1 MVQLNS
7 QDKVI
12 LASLLLEVINADGII
27 SDNEM
32 RYYSWVQSNFDLS
45 PSDFQRGQDYDPN
58 LGVSILR
65 DMPDEKK
72 ATFCKI
78 IQTMGNIDRSPFEA
92 TKEAVERSIVKA
104 RLLGSLKKFP
114 NPF

>member
-45 PSDFQRGQDYDPN
+45 PSDSQRGQD
-58 LGVSILR
+58 
-65 DMPDEKK
+65 
-72 ATFCKI
+72 
-78 IQTMGNIDRSPFEA
+78 
-92 TKEAVERSIVKA
+92 
-104 RLLGSLKKFP
+104 LK
-114 NPF
+114 

>member
-45 PSDFQRGQDYDPN
+45 PSDSQRGQDYDPN

-78 IQTMGNIDRSPFEA
+78 IQTMGKIDGSPFEA
-92 TKEAVERSIVKA
+92 TKEAVEHIIVKA
-104 RLLGSLKKFP
+104 RLLGSLKKYT

>member
-32 RYYSWVQSNFDLS
+32 RYYSWVQSNFGLT

-72 ATFCKI
+72 ATVCKI
-78 IQTMGNIDRSPFEA
+78 IQTMGNIDGSPFEA
-92 TKEAVERSIVKA
+92 TKEAVEHIIVKA
-104 RLLGSLKKFP
+104 RLLGSLKKYS